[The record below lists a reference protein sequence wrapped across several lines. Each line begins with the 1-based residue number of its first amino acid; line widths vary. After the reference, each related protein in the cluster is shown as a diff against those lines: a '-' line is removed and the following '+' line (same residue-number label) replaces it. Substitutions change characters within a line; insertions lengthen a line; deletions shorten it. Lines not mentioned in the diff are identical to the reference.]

1 MAISDDAS
9 FYLADFGVSVTAGAV
24 SGLGLLDQNSQM
36 VIGDQ
41 VVSIDYGL
49 TCEVALFGG
58 LSYGSAI
65 TIDGNNYQVRH
76 EPMRLD
82 DGTFCIIPLTKL
94 AADTS
99 ASGGRLRTMGLADL
113 ADVELTDPQPGDL
126 LVNDGDTWKNGPD
139 DVGLAAGI
147 ALS

>member
-1 MAISDDAS
+1 MAITDDAS
-9 FYLADFGVSVTAGAV
+9 FYLADFGVPVTAGGS
-24 SGLGLLDQNSQM
+24 SGLGILDQNSEM
-36 VIGDQ
+36 LLGDQ
-41 VVSIDYGL
+41 VVSVDYAL

-65 TIDGNNYQVRH
+65 TVNGVNYQVRH

-82 DGTFCIIPLTKL
+82 DGTFCVVPLAKL
-94 AADTS
+94 APDAS
-99 ASGGRLRTMGLADL
+99 ASGGRLREFGLADL
-113 ADVELTDPQPGDL
+113 ADVEITDAQPGDL
-126 LVNDGDTWKNGPD
+126 LVNDGNTWKNGPD

>member
-1 MAISDDAS
+1 MTIADDAS
-9 FYLADFGVSVTAGAV
+9 LYLADFGVSVTAGAV

-58 LSYGSAI
+58 LTYGSAI
-65 TIDGNNYQVRH
+65 TIDGDNYQVRH

-82 DGTFCIIPLTKL
+82 DGTFCIVPLVKL
-94 AADTS
+94 APDTS
-99 ASGGRLRTMGLADL
+99 APGGRLRTMGLADL
-113 ADVELTDPQPGDL
+113 SDVEITDAQPGDL
-126 LVNDGDTWKNGPD
+126 LVNDGEKWKNGPD